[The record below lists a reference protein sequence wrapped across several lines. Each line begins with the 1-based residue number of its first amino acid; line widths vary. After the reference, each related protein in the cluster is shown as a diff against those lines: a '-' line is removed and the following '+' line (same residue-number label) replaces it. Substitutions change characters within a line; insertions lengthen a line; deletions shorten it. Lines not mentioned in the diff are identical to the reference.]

1 MKDGKLNERE
11 KAALKRAHS
20 ILNEWCDWEGEVRER
35 ADFDPVLDDVECSA
49 ASAAGL
55 ILEFLSWIDD

>member
-11 KAALKRAHS
+11 KAALRRAHS
-20 ILNEWCDWEGEVRER
+20 ILNKWCDWESEARER
-35 ADFDPVLDDVECSA
+35 ADFDAVLDDVECSA

-55 ILEFLSWIDD
+55 ILDFLSWIDD